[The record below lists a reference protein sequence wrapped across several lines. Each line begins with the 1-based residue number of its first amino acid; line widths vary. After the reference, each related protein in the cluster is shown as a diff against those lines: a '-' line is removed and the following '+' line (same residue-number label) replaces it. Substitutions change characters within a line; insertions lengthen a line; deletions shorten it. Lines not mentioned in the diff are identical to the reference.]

1 MMTEDS
7 MNSGVPHVRKTAS
20 RSGSSHMNH
29 NIASGTGSGGVT
41 SHNHVDVLSI
51 EPGNSETTPLSS
63 TTTTTT
69 GSTTALLQHHPP
81 VAPSA
86 LLPQSLRSSLHHH
99 HHNHNMNN
107 ASHTATFD
115 WYRFYDIRSMD
126 IQSALDQMKTLLT
139 VWNHN
144 NSSSSGNKSQ
154 TMMIYKLAYY
164 RKQTKNHWYRDDPT
178 FILLQILM
186 LFLSCITY
194 SIAFKISI
202 LHAISFITISI
213 LFNYLLIG
221 IVITSILREF
231 TNRHLLTH
239 HHHASSSSSSSRD
252 ATSTVS
258 STTTPT
264 STHIQKQ
271 QVEWLYA
278 FDIHC
283 NSFFPLFIVLC
294 TYFSWRVLLLWW
306 GINSRIVRS

>member
-1 MMTEDS
+1 MTEDL
-7 MNSGVPHVRKTAS
+7 MNSGVPHARKTTS
-20 RSGSSHMNH
+20 RAGSSSLMNH
-29 NIASGTGSGGVT
+29 GESGGA
-41 SHNHVDVLSI
+41 DVLSI
-51 EPGNSETTPLSS
+51 DAGNSEPPQRSATTA
-63 TTTTTT
+63 
-69 GSTTALLQHHPP
+69 GSTTALLHQ
-81 VAPSA
+81 APSA
-86 LLPQSLRSSLHHH
+86 LLPPQSLRHHPQH
-99 HHNHNMNN
+99 FHPNN
-107 ASHTATFD
+107 SSHTATLD

-126 IQSALDQMKTLLT
+126 IQSALDQMKTLLS
-139 VWNHN
+139 VWNHS
-144 NSSSSGNKSQ
+144 NSGISSKSQ

-221 IVITSILREF
+221 IIVTSILREF
-231 TNRHLLTH
+231 TNRNLLTH
-239 HHHASSSSSSSRD
+239 PHTSRSRD
-252 ATSTVS
+252 AT
-258 STTTPT
+258 TTTTTATPT

-294 TYFSWRVLLLWW
+294 TYLSEHVCYCRGDLFYLDLDSDHPILTSLALLLVPLLQ
-306 GINSRIVRS
+306 NS